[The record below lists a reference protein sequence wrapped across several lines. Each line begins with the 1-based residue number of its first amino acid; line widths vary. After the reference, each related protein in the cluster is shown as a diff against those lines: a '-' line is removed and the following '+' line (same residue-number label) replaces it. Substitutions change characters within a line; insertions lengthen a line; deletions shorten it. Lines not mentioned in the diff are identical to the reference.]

1 MGTVQA
7 VNISDRKG
15 EWKHEVESIT
25 LVEDYGAE
33 FDAHGGSGRQV
44 SLLAF
49 ERIEDMKKELGTLK
63 AGDFAENITTTG
75 LAASE
80 LAPGMRLAVG
90 EAELEITQIGKTCH
104 HGCAIR
110 KQVGYCIMPKEGV
123 FGRVVRG
130 GVVKTGDRIEILDGA
145 PQRA

>member
-15 EWKHEVESIT
+15 ERKHEVGAIV
-25 LVEDYGAE
+25 LREDYGVE
-33 FDAHGGSGRQV
+33 NDAHGGSERQV

-49 ERIEDMKKELGTLK
+49 ERIEDMKRELATLK

-75 LAASE
+75 IAASE
-80 LAPGMRLAVG
+80 LSPGMRVAVG

-123 FGRVVRG
+123 FGKVVRG
-130 GVVKTGDRIEILDGA
+130 GTVRPGDRIEVLGG
-145 PQRA
+145 

>member
-7 VNISDRKG
+7 VNISDRTG
-15 EWKHEVESIT
+15 EKKHEVESIS
-25 LVEDYGAE
+25 LIEDYGVE
-33 FDAHGGSGRQV
+33 NDAHGGSGRQV
-44 SLLAF
+44 SLLAL
-49 ERIEDMKKELGTLK
+49 ERIEDMKKALDTLK

-75 LAASE
+75 VAASE

-123 FGRVVRG
+123 FGRVIKG
-130 GVVKTGDRIEILDGA
+130 GVVKKGDRIAIVQNA
-145 PQRA
+145 

>member
-1 MGTVQA
+1 MGTVLA

-15 EWKHEVESIT
+15 ERKHEVQAIT
-25 LVEDYGAE
+25 LIEDHGVEH
-33 FDAHGGSGRQV
+33 DAHGGSERQV

-49 ERIEDMKKELGTLK
+49 ERIEDMRAALASLK

-90 EAELEITQIGKTCH
+90 GTLLEITQIGKTCH
-104 HGCAIR
+104 KGCAIR
-110 KQVGYCIMPKEGV
+110 EQVGHCIMPLEGV
-123 FGRVVRG
+123 FGRVIRG
-130 GVVKTGDRIEILDGA
+130 GTVKRGDRIEVLA
-145 PQRA
+145 P

>member
-15 EWKHEVESIT
+15 EKKHEVGAIV
-25 LVEDYGAE
+25 LREDYGVE
-33 FDAHGGSGRQV
+33 NDAHGGSERQV

-49 ERIEDMKKELGTLK
+49 ERIEDMKRELATLK

-75 LAASE
+75 IAASE
-80 LAPGMRLAVG
+80 LSPGMRVAVG

-123 FGRVVRG
+123 FGKVVRG
-130 GVVKTGDRIEILDGA
+130 GTVRPGDRIEVLGG
-145 PQRA
+145 

>member
-15 EWKHEVESIT
+15 ERKHEVEAIV
-25 LVEDYGAE
+25 LREDYGVE
-33 FDAHGGSGRQV
+33 NDAHGGSERQV

-49 ERIEDMKKELGTLK
+49 ERIEDMKRELATLK

-75 LAASE
+75 VAASE
-80 LAPGMRLAVG
+80 LSPGMRVAVG

-130 GVVKTGDRIEILDGA
+130 GTVRPGDRIEVLGG
-145 PQRA
+145 